1 MQPAVRRD
9 RFEYPLAALREAL
22 PNAVVHRSYTNPND
36 IQIKIY
42 DD

>member
-1 MQPAVRRD
+1 MQPAVRKE
-9 RFEYPLAALREAL
+9 RFAYPLAALREAL